1 MESLRGQLLIANGSL
16 FDPNFRQAVVLVAEH
31 ADEGAV
37 GVVLN
42 RPARITVAEAAPA
55 FVGLTAPTEP
65 IYIGGP
71 VEPDA
76 AIVLA
81 QAADPVDLTSVVFG
95 SIGLLGDSP
104 DGIPTSNITRTRVFA
119 GYAGW
124 GPGQL
129 ENELEESSWITED
142 AQPSDVFTETPEVLW
157 GQILRRKGGPF
168 AMLATMPFD
177 PSHN

>member
-1 MESLRGQLLIANGSL
+1 MTLKGELLIANGSL

-31 ADEGAV
+31 GDEGAL

-42 RPARITVAEAAPA
+42 RPGSFTVAEAAPA
-55 FVGLTAPTEP
+55 LAALVSPTEP

-71 VEPDA
+71 VQSDA
-76 AIVLA
+76 AVVLA
-81 QAADPVDLTSVVFG
+81 ETSDLASLSST
-95 SIGLLGDSP
+95 ILGHV
-104 DGIPTSNITRTRVFA
+104 GVLGHIPEEGGGEGVLRLRVFA

-129 ENELEESSWITED
+129 EKELAESSWIVESAEPDDIFTTE
-142 AQPSDVFTETPEVLW
+142 PETLWAEV
-157 GQILRRKGGPF
+157 LRRKGGEF
-168 AMLATMPFD
+168 AMLSTMPFD

>member
-1 MESLRGQLLIANGSL
+1 MTLKGELLIANGSL

-31 ADEGAV
+31 GDEGAL

-42 RPARITVAEAAPA
+42 RPGSFTVVEAAPA
-55 FVGLTAPTEP
+55 LAPLASPTEA
-65 IYIGGP
+65 IYLGGP
-71 VEPDA
+71 VQPDA
-76 AIVLA
+76 AVVLA
-81 QAADPVDLTSVVFG
+81 EASDPDALSTVVFG
-95 SIGLLGDSP
+95 GVGVLGD
-104 DGIPTSNITRTRVFA
+104 IPGEGGGEGVLRARIFA

-129 ENELEESSWITED
+129 ENELAESSWIVEPAEPD
-142 AQPSDVFTETPEVLW
+142 DVFTEEPEMLW
-157 GQILRRKGGPF
+157 AKVLRRKGGEF